1 MNKKLLAVAVAGVF
15 AAPAAF
21 AQSSVT
27 ISGLFKGGY
36 ENMKYGNSSKANS
49 SQNGVVDDSSRIIFN
64 VKEDLGGGLSA
75 VGQVDMRFA
84 PDVGTI
90 ASSGNTYAGLSSKS
104 WGTISWGRR
113 DLHYFNRES
122 NMTDKGSL
130 RSDSISLLAYAG
142 GGATAIAN
150 ATRTANVVHYLSPN
164 WSGFTFILAYSS
176 NPSAQDADISSGIR
190 KGYAW
195 NFNPNFQGSNWQV
208 GYSYWD
214 AKPDGAG
221 STTAT
226 SCPIASVTAISGTGV
241 PTCAAG
247 AATSTTTTASA
258 TNQRGDRLYGS
269 YVFPFGLKIGLA
281 WDKSRLKNSASG
293 VTTSKRDV
301 WSLPISYTW
310 GNHSIHFHYDQANN
324 DKATAADDKAR
335 MWALSY
341 AYDLSKRTSAAV
353 TYAQIN
359 NQSGAAYNF
368 FTSGSLGLGNAAP
381 SAGEDPRM
389 FGVTLRHAF

>member
-1 MNKKLLAVAVAGVF
+1 
-15 AAPAAF
+15 
-21 AQSSVT
+21 
-27 ISGLFKGGY
+27 
-36 ENMKYGNSSKANS
+36 MKYGNSSKANS

-195 NFNPNFQGSNWQV
+195 NFNPNFRGANWQV
-208 GYSYWD
+208 GYSFWD

-221 STTAT
+221 ASTTAT
-226 SCPIASVTAISGTGV
+226 
-241 PTCAAG
+241 CAAG
-247 AATSTTTTASA
+247 IASISATGTYTCVGGAAPTTVTTVATA

-281 WDKSRLKNSASG
+281 WDKSRIKGSAG
-293 VTTSKRDV
+293 DLSKRDV
-301 WSLPISYTW
+301 WSIPLSYTW
-310 GNHSIHFHYDQANN
+310 GNHSVHFHYDQANN
-324 DKATAADDKAR
+324 DKATANVDDKAK
-335 MWALSY
+335 MWAISY
-341 AYDLSKRTSAAV
+341 AYDLSKRTSAAI

-359 NQSGAAYNF
+359 NNSGAFYNF
-368 FTSGSLGLGNAAP
+368 FTSGSLGLSSSAVM
-381 SAGEDPRM
+381 AGEDPRM